1 MFGSGHC
8 KTGRENSR
16 SKDRYSPSAE
26 SVGTCR
32 RGQEIGLNM
41 KTTFSDVAKAILVLS
56 TLVIGAAANAQS
68 DFDSL
73 GSNEAILNRARALNT
88 SQQVRIVQKRA
99 VDRDLRFEI
108 GAAYGGSAGGNSY
121 LNTQPIMGMLEFH
134 VNPRFSF
141 GGRYTA
147 YANQL
152 TKEGQSQM
160 DAARAA
166 RDAGQTDYTVSDID
180 LPKSSLM
187 GTVSYYP
194 MYGKLNFFDLTVV
207 QFDFYVLAGY
217 GTMEMKSGNSATWT
231 AGGGVG
237 FWWNK
242 YVSSRFEIRQQG
254 YQDRVTTFS
263 GVSARDIGLTIGTL
277 GIGILL

>member
-1 MFGSGHC
+1 
-8 KTGRENSR
+8 
-16 SKDRYSPSAE
+16 
-26 SVGTCR
+26 
-32 RGQEIGLNM
+32 M
-41 KTTFSDVAKAILVLS
+41 KTIFKNTIKSAFLPTLFLATFAL
-56 TLVIGAAANAQS
+56 GAAAHAQS

-73 GSNEAILNRARALNT
+73 GSNEAILKRARSLNT
-88 SQQVRIVQKRA
+88 QQQVRIVQKRA
-99 VDRDLRFEI
+99 VDRDMRFEI

-166 RDAGQTDYTVSDID
+166 KDAGQTDYTVSDID

-217 GTMEMKSGNSATWT
+217 GTMEMKSGNSPTWT

-242 YVSSRFEIRQQG
+242 YISSRLEIRQQG
-254 YQDRVTTFS
+254 YSDRVTTS
-263 GVSARDIGLTIGTL
+263 TGINTRDIGLTIGTL

>member
-1 MFGSGHC
+1 
-8 KTGRENSR
+8 
-16 SKDRYSPSAE
+16 
-26 SVGTCR
+26 
-32 RGQEIGLNM
+32 M
-41 KTTFSDVAKAILVLS
+41 KTIIKNSVIKLVFSVIAVSTSLS
-56 TLVIGAAANAQS
+56 ATSALAQS

-73 GSNEAILNRARALNT
+73 GSNEAILKRARSLST
-88 SQQVRIVQKRA
+88 QQQVRIVQKRA

-121 LNTQPIMGMLEFH
+121 LNTQPISGMLEFH
-134 VNPRFSF
+134 VTPRFSF
-141 GGRYTA
+141 GGRYTS

-152 TKEGQSQM
+152 TQEGESQM
-160 DAARAA
+160 EAARTAKE
-166 RDAGQTDYTVSDID
+166 AGRPFDVSDID
-180 LPKSSLM
+180 VPKSSYM

-217 GTMEMKSGNSATWT
+217 GQIEMKSGNSAMWT
-231 AGGGVG
+231 AGGGIG

-242 YVSSRFEIRQQG
+242 HISSRFEIRQQG
-254 YQDRVTTFS
+254 YQDRVTTSS
-263 GVSARDIGLTIGTL
+263 GTSTRDIGLTIGTL

>member
-1 MFGSGHC
+1 VPGSKSDGS
-8 KTGRENSR
+8 ESR
-16 SKDRYSPSAE
+16 SFKAARGDE
-26 SVGTCR
+26 QNNDGKKVGF
-32 RGQEIGLNM
+32 NM
-41 KTTFSDVAKAILVLS
+41 KTIFKTSIKSAFFSVLALAIVGLS
-56 TLVIGAAANAQS
+56 SAALAQS

-73 GSNEAILNRARALNT
+73 GSNEGILKRARSLNT
-88 SQQVRIVQKRA
+88 QQQVRIVQKRA
-99 VDRDLRFEI
+99 VDRDYRFEV

-121 LNTQPIMGMLEFH
+121 LNTQPIMGTLEFH
-134 VNPRFSF
+134 VTPRFSF

-152 TKEGQSQM
+152 TKEGESQLE
-160 DAARAA
+160 AARAA
-166 RDAGQTDYTVSDID
+166 KNAGRTDYTVSDID
-180 LPKSSLM
+180 LPNSSLM

-217 GTMEMKSGNSATWT
+217 GTMEMKSGSSATWT
-231 AGGGVG
+231 AGGGIG

-242 YVSSRFEIRQQG
+242 YVSSRLEIRQQG
-254 YQDRVTTFS
+254 YQDRVTTPS
-263 GVSARDIGLTIGTL
+263 GLSTRDIGLTIGTL

>member
-1 MFGSGHC
+1 
-8 KTGRENSR
+8 
-16 SKDRYSPSAE
+16 
-26 SVGTCR
+26 
-32 RGQEIGLNM
+32 M
-41 KTTFSDVAKAILVLS
+41 KTKNTIQSALLLVFALA
-56 TLVIGAAANAQS
+56 TMGLAASAHAQS

-73 GSNEAILNRARALNT
+73 GSNDAILKRARALNT

-99 VDRDLRFEI
+99 VDRDMRFEI

-121 LNTQPIMGMLEFH
+121 LNTQPFMGMLEFH

-166 RDAGQTDYTVSDID
+166 KEAGQTDYTVSDID

-217 GTMEMKSGNSATWT
+217 GTMEMKSGSSATWT

-254 YQDRVTTFS
+254 YQDRVTTSS